1 MGALVVAAGAG
12 AAGRHR
18 VDYEGRDADLI
29 LEQFGGGGRH
39 LRVID
44 HAAHVGQTQAVLGQG
59 VLAGV
64 RKAPAFA
71 DVPLV
76 PELGTDGIGQPIDLV
91 AAHQVRH
98 DQEAVVAEAGDLPG
112 AQDSHVNST
121 LPVAPASNT
130 RNASSA

>member
-44 HAAHVGQTQAVLGQG
+44 QAAHVGQTQAVLGQG
-59 VLAGV
+59 VLPRIREV
-64 RKAPAFA
+64 LAFA
-71 DVPLV
+71 DVALL
-76 PELGTDGIGQPIDLV
+76 PELGVDGIGQPIDLV
-91 AAHQVRH
+91 ASHQVRD
-98 DQEAVVAEAGDLPG
+98 DQEAVVAKARNLTG

-121 LPVAPASNT
+121 LPVSPESNT